1 MYHMSDIIVCLML
14 LIILVHLNF
23 SNHTAFLRLNDL
35 SSHLFYFVVT
45 HDTIKIGF
53 FVLLVTALET
63 AVPFL
68 SPRLR

>member
-35 SSHLFYFVVT
+35 SSHLFNFVVT
-45 HDTIKIGF
+45 HGTIKIGF
-53 FVLLVTALET
+53 FVFLVTALET

-68 SPRLR
+68 SLRLR